1 MEKNKI
7 LTLRSGEHEIT
18 FELNDW
24 AARASTAVVVRA
36 GETVILTTVV
46 QGKPRDGADFTP
58 LTVDY
63 EEKYY
68 AAGKIMGSRF
78 VRREGR
84 PTEQAILTGRAID
97 RTIRPALAGFTNELQ
112 IINTVLS
119 YDEAYDPSLLALLGS
134 SLALDLLGLDWAG
147 PIGAVRV
154 GRRAT
159 GEFVINPK
167 RQATAG
173 EVIEASITDF
183 NLLVAGTGQRINMI
197 EFEGTEASE
206 ADLGLAAEQAQAA
219 ITEITTAIRNFSNQ
233 FVSERVSPAKPG
245 DELMAIGKAFIEEHG
260 FKLDAI
266 FNGPSAGSLPSS
278 GQAGQGPSEG
288 DAAIAP
294 IFEKLESAK
303 DELGEKYGDTLQG
316 VLQNLKEKFKKTIL
330 ETERRPDG
338 RALTEIRPLRGAV
351 DILPR
356 PHGSAIFQRGLTH
369 IIGTV
374 TLAGPGEDLIIQ
386 GMEFEG
392 PKRIMHHY
400 NFPPF
405 STGEIKRLGGTG
417 RREIGH
423 GALVEKAIKRVIP
436 AEVDFPY
443 AVRIVSDAVCSNGST
458 SMASTCASTLALMDA
473 GVPIRQPVA
482 GISVGIVYADSD
494 HYRLLTDIQGPEDYY
509 GGMDFKVIATDA
521 GVLAI
526 QLDVKFEGLTTE
538 MFRAALTQ
546 AHQANEEIL
555 AFIKTIIPAPRAA
568 LKPGAPQV
576 SVIKIDPSRIG
587 LVIGGGG
594 KTIQE
599 ITATT
604 NTKIDI
610 RDDGTVYIAGAD
622 AAAAEEAKQ
631 WILGIAKEA
640 KIGDLV
646 QGEVVKILP
655 MGAIVEFGRGQS
667 GLLHISEISDRRVE
681 RVEDELE
688 LGQDVTVRIKQVRP
702 DGKISLSLKD
712 ARGPAAPT
720 E

>member
-1 MEKNKI
+1 MEKKKI

-36 GETVILTTVV
+36 GGTVILTTVV
-46 QGKPRDGADFTP
+46 KGKPREGADFTP

-68 AAGKIMGSRF
+68 AAGKILGSRF
-78 VRREGR
+78 IRREGR
-84 PTEQAILTGRAID
+84 PTDHAILTGRAID

-112 IINTVLS
+112 IINTVFS
-119 YDEAYDPSLLALLGS
+119 YDEEYDPGLLALLGS

-147 PIGAVRV
+147 PIGAVRI
-154 GRRAT
+154 GRRAN

-167 RQATAG
+167 RHSATDEEAPSAG
-173 EVIEASITDF
+173 VTDF
-183 NLLVAGTGQRINMI
+183 NFLVAGTGQRINMI
-197 EFEGTEASE
+197 EFEGTEVSE
-206 ADLGLAAEQAQAA
+206 ADLGVAAEQAQAA
-219 ITEITTAIRNFSNQ
+219 ITEITAAIRDFSNQ
-233 FVSERVSPAKPG
+233 FVTERTPATKPG
-245 DELMAIGKAFIEEHG
+245 NELLAIGKAFIEEHD
-260 FKLDAI
+260 FKLDAV
-266 FNGPSAGSLPSS
+266 FEGKN
-278 GQAGQGPSEG
+278 EG
-288 DAAIAP
+288 DAAISP
-294 IFEKLESAK
+294 IFDKLEALK
-303 DELGEKYGDTLQG
+303 DELGQRYGDILQG
-316 VLQNLKEKFKKTIL
+316 ILQTLKEKFKKTII

-374 TLAGPGEDLIIQ
+374 TLAGPGEDLIVQ
-386 GMEFEG
+386 GMEFDG

-400 NFPPF
+400 NFPPY

-423 GALVEKAIKRVIP
+423 GALVEKAIRRVIP
-436 AEVDFPY
+436 AEADFPY
-443 AVRIVSDAVCSNGST
+443 AIRIVSDAVCSNGST
-458 SMASTCASTLALMDA
+458 SMASICASTLALMDA
-473 GVPIRQPVA
+473 GVPIRKPVA
-482 GISVGIVYADSD
+482 GISVGIVYAADD
-494 HYRLLTDIQGPEDYY
+494 RYRLLTDIQGPEDHY

-526 QLDVKFEGLTTE
+526 QMDVKFEGLTTD
-538 MFRAALTQ
+538 MFRAALAQ
-546 AHQANEEIL
+546 AHTANEEIL
-555 AFIKTIIPAPRAA
+555 VFLKNIIPTPRAA

-576 SVIKIDPSRIG
+576 SVIKIDSSRIG

-610 RDDGTVYIAGAD
+610 RDDGTVYIAGPD
-622 AAAAEEAKQ
+622 AASAEEAKQ
-631 WILGIAKEA
+631 WILGIAKEV

-688 LGQDVTVRIKQVRP
+688 LGQDLTVRIKQVRP

-720 E
+720 D